1 VAIADLG
8 VPAGAGAR
16 RERILIV
23 EDDVDVR
30 GAIATLL
37 EDEGFQVSCCGDGRR
52 AWELLHVGPP
62 PDLMILDL
70 MLPGMDGWQLRSQQR
85 ADPDLRHIPVLAI
98 SADGSPKA
106 AAIHADAF
114 LAKPVSAENLLYAV
128 ERILAERTAG
138 GAADGLTQL
147 HRLALLGT
155 LTSHIEHEL
164 RNPLAFLL
172 TNARLAFESLPE
184 LRAQLPVGGDEVS
197 RGFQELA
204 SMMEDTRLGAER
216 IHAIVEAMGFL
227 ARGGPE
233 RRGRV
238 PLDEVLHAVERV
250 VGGHLRRSLRLITG
264 ETGAPAVIGDGP
276 RLVQV
281 FASLVLVVGDPVAG
295 RRADTVVEVS
305 LRREHDSAVVEVI
318 ARERP
323 PRSELGAPPPPPA
336 SPPVAPAHDRRA
348 WQTSLHLSV
357 CRALLARTGGSL
369 HSEPSPSGNT
379 DFVRVVLP
387 VASDSIS

>member
-1 VAIADLG
+1 VAIADH
-8 VPAGAGAR
+8 ASSTAR
-16 RERILIV
+16 RERILV
-23 EDDVDVR
+23 VDDDVDVR
-30 GAIATLL
+30 SAIAVLL

-70 MLPGMDGWQLRSQQR
+70 MLPGMDGWQLRAQQR

-98 SADGSPKA
+98 SADGGPKA

-114 LAKPVSAENLLYAV
+114 LAKPVSADTLLHAV
-128 ERILAERTAG
+128 ERILAERAVG
-138 GAADGLTQL
+138 GSADGLTQL

-155 LTSHIEHEL
+155 LTSNIEHEL

-184 LRAQLPVGGDEVS
+184 LRAQMPGGEEVG

-204 SMMEDTRLGAER
+204 AMIEDARLGAER

-227 ARGGPE
+227 ARGAAE
-233 RRGRV
+233 RQGRV
-238 PLDEVLHAVERV
+238 PLDEVLHTVERV
-250 VGGHLRRSLRLITG
+250 VGGHLRRQVRLLAS
-264 ETGAPAVIGDGP
+264 ETRGPAVIGDEP
-276 RLVQV
+276 RLVQI
-281 FASLVLVVGDPVAG
+281 FASLVLVVGDPVPG
-295 RRADTVVEVS
+295 RRADSVVEIS
-305 LRREHDSAVVEVI
+305 LRREHDSAVVELV
-318 ARERP
+318 ASGTRQ
-323 PRSELGAPPPPPA
+323 RSGTAATPGPA
-336 SPPVAPAHDRRA
+336 SPAPIAPAQERRS

-369 HSEPSPSGNT
+369 HTEQSAAAST
-379 DFVRVVLP
+379 DFIRVLMP
-387 VASDSIS
+387 VASDSSS